1 MKSKNG
7 TIFLSG
13 LIAGTFDILAAIIV
27 YAVILQKTTAIKIL
41 QSIASGVFK
50 KDAYSGGSQMALY
63 GLLLHY
69 FIALAFA
76 WFYFTIYP
84 YFSFLKKNTLLSGI
98 FYGIFV
104 WIIMNLVVLPIVF
117 PVLPEKHLDFPLFL
131 SIIILICCIGIP
143 IAFITRKH
151 YSFRRYH

>member
-1 MKSKNG
+1 MKSKSG

-13 LIAGTFDILAAIIV
+13 LIAGTLDMLAALIV

-41 QSIASGVFK
+41 QSITSGIFK

-69 FIALAFA
+69 FIALTFA

-84 YFSFLKKNTLLSGI
+84 YFTFLKKNTLLSGI
-98 FYGIFV
+98 LFGVFV
-104 WIIMNLVVLPIVF
+104 WIIMNLVVLPTVF
-117 PVLPEKHLDFPLFL
+117 PVLPEKHLDFPLIL
-131 SIIILICCIGIP
+131 SILILIFCIGIP
-143 IAFITRKH
+143 IAFITKKH
-151 YSFRRYH
+151 YSFHR

>member
-1 MKSKNG
+1 MKSKSG

-13 LIAGTFDILAAIIV
+13 LIAGTLDLLAAITI
-27 YAVILQKTTAIKIL
+27 YAFILQKTTAIKIL
-41 QSIASGVFK
+41 QSIASGLFK

-69 FIALAFA
+69 FIALTFA

-84 YFSFLKKNTLLSGI
+84 YFTFIKKNTLISGI
-98 FYGIFV
+98 LYGIFV
-104 WIIMNLVVLPIVF
+104 WIIMNLVVLPTVF
-117 PVLPEKHLDFPLFL
+117 PVLPEKDLDFPLIL
-131 SIIILICCIGIP
+131 SMLILIFCIGIP

-151 YSFRRYH
+151 YSFHR